1 MDDTS
6 KEIIEQLQK
15 QIMEISIRLQAVT
28 ANLNKLTGAASGE
41 QYDQFISMQKESKES
56 SGRSSIKGEA
66 IVCLECGRVG
76 RMLTRKHLAQHNLT
90 PDMYRLKW
98 GIKRDTPLMC
108 YELLQSRKDRMFD
121 MKLWERSRSSK

>member
-41 QYDQFISMQKESKES
+41 QYDQFLSMQKEGTGS
-56 SGRSSIKGEA
+56 SGRGSIKEEA

-76 RMLTRKHLAQHNLT
+76 RVLTRKHLAQHNLT

-108 YELLQSRKDRMFD
+108 LELLQSRKDRMFD
-121 MKLWERSRSSK
+121 MKLWERSRSAK